1 MSRGYGRAARTA
13 EAGGA
18 PTHAREREEKKVGA
32 CSHPET
38 TQERGKK
45 SRGGNREGGERE
57 GLPIYLRR
65 RASRLLGSNGSLRLA
80 GRRGAL
86 ICDLG
91 GRRAGGCGGLLPPR
105 LVRGARCGVVRGA
118 RFRFPLFALPVYSYF
133 LQLPDPCPGTGR
145 DLYIQTSHSTLLY
158 FIFYFIFLFNSN

>member
-1 MSRGYGRAARTA
+1 M
-13 EAGGA
+13 
-18 PTHAREREEKKVGA
+18 GA

-45 SRGGNREGGERE
+45 SRGGNREGRERE

-105 LVRGARCGVVRGA
+105 LVRGARCGVVLCVELVSVSPLLISP
-118 RFRFPLFALPVYSYF
+118 FRPSGLQLFLATPRSLPRDRTGLIYTDKSLHFALFHFFPFPYS
-133 LQLPDPCPGTGR
+133 
-145 DLYIQTSHSTLLY
+145 IQTDMSLG
-158 FIFYFIFLFNSN
+158 